1 MPEENSGSP
10 AAQPDIRSIL
20 RDLQNYGYPQT
31 SREVLEKMDAQLER
45 ELWEL
50 REKAAR
56 LKDEVEEALSD
67 GDAHVFDMLKDRLR
81 ALRGSI
87 ERRTLKRDRIFN
99 ALQHDSMMT
108 GMSRLLGS
116 RLRVNILEGFIF
128 ALIIFVLG
136 LLAYDF
142 STPEQWGE
150 FRLEDGT
157 IYRVANPVSQ
167 EEAWAFVVNLNPALD
182 KSQVAGYQR
191 LAARP
196 GWLTS
201 DSIFWID
208 AFCCLIF
215 MIEFFVR
222 RSCADSKRW
231 FWRKHWVDFITSIPV
246 PGEAQLARFGRVARV
261 ARFARVLRFSRIL
274 RALRV
279 VLLLWRGMDKLQDT
293 MDVKLMK
300 RSLKWGIGVMLV
312 GGLLVYFIE
321 SRLAEDGNDVRT
333 LGGGLWWSFTTV
345 VTGGFGDI
353 HNPVSAMG
361 RLLTII
367 LVITGMILVGVF
379 TATLTSLYVGEES
392 EEIQQHQDEMSGRIG
407 KMEKAV
413 RELSAR
419 LSEGE
424 D

>member
-1 MPEENSGSP
+1 MAEQSSGSP
-10 AAQPDIRSIL
+10 AGQPEIRSIL
-20 RDLQNYGYPQT
+20 RDLQKYGYPQT
-31 SREVLEKMDAQLER
+31 TREVLEKMDAQLER
-45 ELWEL
+45 ELEEL
-50 REKAAR
+50 RQQASQ
-56 LKDEVEEALSD
+56 LKDEVEAALAA
-67 GDAHVFDMLKDRLR
+67 GDAYVFDMLKDRLR
-81 ALRGSI
+81 RLRGAI

-99 ALQHDSMMT
+99 SLQQDHMMA
-108 GMSRLLGS
+108 GMARLLGS
-116 RLRVNILEGFIF
+116 RLRVAVLEGFVF
-128 ALIIFVLG
+128 MLIVLVLG

-142 STPEQWGE
+142 STPHQWGE
-150 FRLEDGT
+150 FTLADGT
-157 IYRVANPVSQ
+157 ILQVANPES
-167 EEAWAFVVNLNPALD
+167 EDEAWKFVTRLNPSLD
-182 KSQVAGYQR
+182 RPQVSAYQQI
-191 LAARP
+191 AARP
-196 GWLTS
+196 KWLTS
-201 DSIFWID
+201 NSIFWID

-215 MIEFFVR
+215 LVEFFLR
-222 RSCADSKRW
+222 RSCADSRSW
-231 FWRKHWVDFITSIPV
+231 FWRKHWLDFFTSIPV

-261 ARFARVLRFSRIL
+261 ARFARALRFSRVL

-300 RSLKWGIGVMLV
+300 RSLKWGVGVMLV

-353 HNPVSAMG
+353 HNPVSGLG

-392 EEIQQHQDEMSGRIG
+392 EEIQQHQEEMNERIEQ
-407 KMEKAV
+407 MEQAV
-413 RELSAR
+413 RELSGRRSA
-419 LSEGE
+419 GE
-424 D
+424 K